1 MADFRQNKKDAEEYY
16 ETQQKIAEVIKEQT
30 STWNS
35 YTNAQKQ
42 GVKNAKEMRQIQK
55 EIAKLANATT
65 DEEIAKKAE
74 LEKQLVY
81 LKEYNKQLISIK
93 TGIKA
98 AGKSLASWG
107 MDSLIGQAQKLLTIY
122 NDIDASARKAAIN
135 QGMSVTRMETA
146 RNIALDTEKSMAS
159 LGFEAGF
166 AGQMMSAFADE
177 TGRQVMMSQQSLE
190 TLTKISKRTGISH
203 QEMAGLAGQMEAF
216 GMGAEGSANAIEG
229 IEDMSNKMG
238 VNTQKVI
245 KKVQQ
250 NLKLINKLNFKGG
263 VKGMAKMAASSEKYK
278 ISMESVAGFA
288 DKVFRPEGAIEAAA
302 QLQVLG
308 GGLAKLGDP
317 FKLMSQ
323 ARNDPEAFADSLI
336 QSAGGIAQ
344 LNKEGTECVVNGMQ
358 VDRLKEVSSITGE
371 SIDELVGRSKQLAKV
386 NMFEDALKFDPKSE
400 DGQFLTSI
408 MDMDAKGSFV
418 IGVDGNKQYIDDL
431 SSSQQQS
438 LAKELKDKKKADE
451 ERELAIQ
458 STQERIRNKLYEVLM
473 QFSDVI
479 KDLDDALRGPIL
491 RVLEKFVELV
501 QKPWVRQLIKGLAIF
516 ALAVKFL
523 GPILSPIG
531 WYLRGLMMS
540 RGFNAGLKK
549 QKVVD
554 TLTGGK
560 SGQGKFY
567 KGGQFMKG
575 GGRAPKGGAY
585 GGAGKGAQG
594 TQAMGQSAG
603 GQAGNFLKGAVGL
616 LAIAAAL
623 FVFAKA
629 LQEFEKLQ
637 NGWGTLVLAAGSL
650 IVLAGALKIMQ
661 PILNSFGTK
670 SWPGIAAM
678 GALAVSVLALGFAT
692 TLFAQGG
699 LAGTLLMVGALLAL
713 AFAVTLFGGL
723 SLSGVGWAGV
733 ALILAMGAAM
743 IMIGYSVKLAA
754 EGISMVVDAFTNM
767 FSIVNMENIGALL
780 MLGPA
785 LIGVSIGVFALA
797 VSLIALGAAYLAGGF
812 LGIFALGETADKIQT
827 AFGDVDAGEVAA
839 AITAINNV
847 DMNKVAAIKDLANS
861 MSMWSMFGSGIEINF
876 GDLDVKGDIELKG
889 GGKSAE
895 MIMEEPY
902 LTQLKDLI
910 WDTMEKGRGGGK
922 L

>member
-1 MADFRQNKKDAEEYY
+1 MADFRQNKKDAESYY

-30 STWNS
+30 DTWSS

-65 DEEIAKKAE
+65 AEEVAKKAE
-74 LEKQLVY
+74 LEKQLEY

-107 MDSLIGQAQKLLTIY
+107 MDSLVGQATKLLSIY
-122 NDIDASARKAAIN
+122 DNIDASARKAAIT
-135 QGMSVTRMETA
+135 QGMSVTRMETM
-146 RNIALDTEKSMAS
+146 RNIAHDTEKSMAS
-159 LGFEAGF
+159 LGFDAGF
-166 AGQMMSAFADE
+166 AGEMMSSFADE

-216 GMGAEGSANAIEG
+216 GMGAEGSANTIKG

-250 NLKLINKLNFKGG
+250 NLKLVNKLNFKGG
-263 VKGMAKMAASSEKYK
+263 VKGMARMAASAEKYK

-302 QLQVLG
+302 NLQVLG

-323 ARNDPEAFADSLI
+323 ARNDPEAFAESLI

-344 LNKEGTECVVNGMQ
+344 LNKETGEFVVNGMQ
-358 VDRLKEVSSITGE
+358 LDRLKEVSSITGE
-371 SIDELVGRSKQLAKV
+371 SLDELVGRSKQLAKV

-400 DGQFLTSI
+400 DGQFLSSI
-408 MDMDAKGSFV
+408 MDMDAKGGFV
-418 IGVDGNKQYIDDL
+418 IDAKGDKKHLKDL
-431 SSSQQQS
+431 SASQQQS
-438 LAKELKDKKKADE
+438 LAKELKDKKAADE
-451 ERELAIQ
+451 EREKAIQ
-458 STQERIRNKLYEVLM
+458 STQERIRNKLYEILM
-473 QFSDVI
+473 QFEDTFKS
-479 KDLDDALRGPIL
+479 LDDALRGPIL
-491 RVLEKFVELV
+491 KVLDYFVV
-501 QKPWVRQLIKGLAIF
+501 VIQKPWVKKLIAGLAIF
-516 ALAVKFL
+516 SVAAKFL

-531 WYLRGLMMS
+531 WYLRGRMMS
-540 RGFNAGLKK
+540 IGFNKGLKQ

-554 TLTGGK
+554 TITGGK
-560 SGQGKFY
+560 QGPLTKSGKPDMRY
-567 KGGQFMKG
+567 KANKG
-575 GGRAPKGGAY
+575 M
-585 GGAGKGAQG
+585 GGAGKGAAG
-594 TQAMGQSAG
+594 TKAMGQSAG
-603 GQAGNFLKGAVGL
+603 GQASNFLQGAVAL
-616 LAIAAAL
+616 LAISAAL

-637 NGWGTLVLAAGSL
+637 NGWGTLVLAGASL
-650 IVLAGALKIMQ
+650 IVLGVSLKIIG
-661 PILNSFGTK
+661 PILNRFGTNAL
-670 SWPGIAAM
+670 PGIGAM
-678 GALAVSVLALGFAT
+678 LALSLAVNALGVAT
-692 TLFAQGG
+692 MFFAQGG
-699 LAGTLLMVGALLAL
+699 VMGTVLMVGALIAL
-713 AFAVTLFGGL
+713 AFAVTMFGGL
-723 SLSGVGWAGV
+723 SLSGVGWAGIG
-733 ALILAMGAAM
+733 LILAMGVAM
-743 IMIGYSVKLAA
+743 IMVGAA
-754 EGISMVVDAFTNM
+754 VLIASIGISMIVDSFTNM
-767 FSIVNMENIGALL
+767 FSIINMENIGALL

-797 VSLIALGAAYLAGGF
+797 LSLVALGAAYLMGGF

-847 DMNKVAAIKDLANS
+847 DMNKVAAIKDLANA
-861 MSMWSMFGSGIEINF
+861 MSIWSMFGSGININF
-876 GDLDVKGDIELKG
+876 GDLDVSGDIQLRG
-889 GGKSAE
+889 GEKVAQ
-895 MIMEEPY
+895 MVMEEPM
-902 LTQLKDLI
+902 LSTLKDLI
-910 WDTMEKGRGGGK
+910 WETMEKGKNGGK
-922 L
+922 P

>member
-1 MADFRQNKKDAEEYY
+1 MADFRQNKKDAESYY
-16 ETQQKIAEVIKEQT
+16 ETQQKIAEVIKDQT
-30 STWNS
+30 DTWNS

-74 LEKQLVY
+74 LEKQLEY
-81 LKEYNKQLISIK
+81 LKEYNNQLISIK

-107 MDSLIGQAQKLLTIY
+107 MQSLIGQATKLLSIY
-122 NDIDASARKAAIN
+122 DNIDASARKAAIT
-135 QGMSVTRMETA
+135 QGMSVTRMETM
-146 RNIALDTEKSMAS
+146 RNIAHDTEKSMAS

-166 AGQMMSAFADE
+166 AGEMMSSFADE

-216 GMGAEGSANAIEG
+216 GMGAEGSANMIES

-250 NLKLINKLNFKGG
+250 NLKLVNKLNFKGG
-263 VKGMAKMAASSEKYK
+263 VKGMARMAASAEKYK

-302 QLQVLG
+302 NLQVLG

-323 ARNDPEAFADSLI
+323 ARNDPEAFAESLI

-344 LNKEGTECVVNGMQ
+344 LNKETGEFVVNGMQ
-358 VDRLKEVSSITGE
+358 LDRLKEVSSITGE
-371 SIDELVGRSKQLAKV
+371 SLDELVGRSKQLAKV

-400 DGQFLTSI
+400 DGQFLSSI
-408 MDMDAKGSFV
+408 MDMDAKGGFV
-418 IGVDGNKQYIDDL
+418 IDAKGDKKYLKDL
-431 SSSQQQS
+431 SASQQQS
-438 LAKELKDKKKADE
+438 IAKELKDKKAADE

-458 STQERIRNKLYEVLM
+458 ATQERIRNKLYEVLM
-473 QFSDVI
+473 QFEPIMKS
-479 KDLDDALRGPIL
+479 LDDALRGPIL
-491 RVLEKFVELV
+491 KALEYFVEVV
-501 QKPWVRQLIKGLAIF
+501 QKPWVQKLIAGLAIF
-516 ALAVKFL
+516 SLAAKFL

-531 WYLRGLMMS
+531 WYLRGRMMS
-540 RGFNAGLKK
+540 IGFNKGLKE

-554 TLTGGK
+554 TITGGK
-560 SGQGKFY
+560 QGPLTKSGKPDMRY
-567 KGGQFMKG
+567 KANKG
-575 GGRAPKGGAY
+575 M
-585 GGAGKGAQG
+585 GGAGKGAAG
-594 TQAMGQSAG
+594 TKAMGQSAG
-603 GQAGNFLKGAVGL
+603 GQASNFLQGAVAL
-616 LAIAAAL
+616 LAISAAL

-637 NGWGTLVLAAGSL
+637 NGWGTLVLAGASL
-650 IVLAGALKIMQ
+650 IVLGVSLKIIQ
-661 PILNSFGTK
+661 PILNSFG
-670 SWPGIAAM
+670 SSAWPGIAAM
-678 GALAVSVLALGFAT
+678 VALSVAVMALGVAT
-692 TLFAQGG
+692 IFFAQGG
-699 LAGTLLMVGALLAL
+699 VAGTALMVVALLAL
-713 AFAVTLFGGL
+713 AFAVTMFGGL

-733 ALILAMGAAM
+733 ALILAMGVAM
-743 IMIGYSVKLAA
+743 IMVGAA
-754 EGISMVVDAFTNM
+754 VLIASIGISMIVDSFTNM
-767 FSIVNMENIGALL
+767 FSIINMENIGALL

-797 VSLIALGAAYLAGGF
+797 LSLVALGAAYLMGGF

-827 AFGDVDAGEVAA
+827 AFGDVDAGEVAS

-847 DMNKVAAIKDLANS
+847 DMNKVAAIKDLANA

-876 GDLDVKGDIELKG
+876 GDLDVSGDIELKG

-895 MIMEEPY
+895 MVMEEPY